1 MWASLSPHPAPP
13 TPLSHLFGF
22 VPRGEGGGPSPVG
35 AEVGGFRARVLLP
48 NHGWAGWVGGG
59 ERHTSLSR
67 GVKTLLL
74 FPVALDGLTPLP
86 SIATR
91 TLPVPSLESGLG
103 RVGASPPPLLLGQDL
118 NLVPR
123 EGILTPS
130 SQTPVCSLV
139 CVWGKTDPHPGPL
152 PPPVF
157 GARVLAPR
165 TEAGADGGL
174 RGTQP
179 AAVQQQNMH
188 PGRRGGCKEAPA
200 QQESLLGRWRGCC
213 EADYSQLSLAPI
225 GSAVPNAAGPRCR
238 RRLGG
243 HKSGLGAGGRRVR
256 WATRV
261 PPRGHQPARPCHR
274 HR

>member
-1 MWASLSPHPAPP
+1 MLPSFSPKSGLERCEQESGLSREVVWASLSPHPAPP

-103 RVGASPPPLLLGQDL
+103 RVGASPPP
-118 NLVPR
+118 
-123 EGILTPS
+123 PS
-130 SQTPVCSLV
+130 SWAGSEFGTQGGDSHPQQPNSSMQFGVCGGEDGPPSRSPATSR
-139 CVWGKTDPHPGPL
+139 VWGTRFGPED
-152 PPPVF
+152 
-157 GARVLAPR
+157 R
-165 TEAGADGGL
+165 
-174 RGTQP
+174 
-179 AAVQQQNMH
+179 
-188 PGRRGGCKEAPA
+188 
-200 QQESLLGRWRGCC
+200 SWR
-213 EADYSQLSLAPI
+213 
-225 GSAVPNAAGPRCR
+225 
-238 RRLGG
+238 
-243 HKSGLGAGGRRVR
+243 
-256 WATRV
+256 
-261 PPRGHQPARPCHR
+261 
-274 HR
+274 